1 VSLFN
6 QSAMLTST
14 ITRRPTRVIGVVRA
28 VTTVRT
34 TLVPA
39 RSVTN
44 LLLAT
49 ILLMRMIQDTVIITR
64 TKSSAQMV
72 NTAPPT
78 TFATHVEPTAISVLM
93 RLVHVL
99 SVLVVI
105 PLTLMVFRALRRELA
120 KLVHTTIVATAGC
133 AGAIATTVLTSLANA
148 SPVTKVTSSIGT
160 ATLVRKMTDLVV
172 MMIIIITMLFAQRTV
187 LNALALELAL
197 LAKMVIF
204 FTPKVSACLRLLN
217 AKMVNTSSMTAAIT
231 AELIA
236 RAVLTSLLNV
246 RRATVVTP

>member
-1 VSLFN
+1 
-6 QSAMLTST
+6 
-14 ITRRPTRVIGVVRA
+14 
-28 VTTVRT
+28 
-34 TLVPA
+34 
-39 RSVTN
+39 
-44 LLLAT
+44 
-49 ILLMRMIQDTVIITR
+49 VIITR

-93 RLVHVL
+93 RLVHAL

-105 PLTLMVFRALRRELA
+105 PLTLMVCRALRRELA
-120 KLVHTTIVATAGC
+120 NMVHTTIVATAGI
-133 AGAIATTVLTSLANA
+133 AGAIASTVRTSLATA
-148 SPVTKVTSSIGT
+148 LPVPKVKSSIGT

-172 MMIIIITMLFAQRTV
+172 MMIIIIITMLFAQRTV

-197 LAKMVIF
+197 LARMVIF
-204 FTPKVSACLRLLN
+204 FTLKVSACLLLLN
-217 AKMVNTSSMTAAIT
+217 AKRVNTSSMTAAIT